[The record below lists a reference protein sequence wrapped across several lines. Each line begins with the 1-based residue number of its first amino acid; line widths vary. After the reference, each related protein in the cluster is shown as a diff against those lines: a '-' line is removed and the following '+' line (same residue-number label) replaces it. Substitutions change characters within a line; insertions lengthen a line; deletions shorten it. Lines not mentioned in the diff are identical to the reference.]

1 MTSKATCKTCYPKY
15 HTCCQH
21 VCAVNVSNFLTRH
34 YPNKAF
40 LRVAAIKL
48 LIKVQN
54 EHVDPLLKALL
65 STVVRISEIVY
76 SHDSERTPK
85 SVLRLY
91 NLTWYHHELC
101 CYFLSNPKLQS
112 RSHLF
117 GIYLHDLVV
126 HVPAIYQQV
135 CLRSTN
141 TESQERLF
149 CQAKYI
155 GLKTTIEKQKTYCQP
170 FW

>member
-1 MTSKATCKTCYPKY
+1 MKSLIVSPFMTSKATCKTCYLKY

-21 VCAVNVSNFLTRH
+21 VCALNVSNFLTRH

-91 NLTWYHHELC
+91 NLTRYHHELC
-101 CYFLSNPKLQS
+101 CYFLSNPKL
-112 RSHLF
+112 
-117 GIYLHDLVV
+117 DLVV
-126 HVPAIYQQV
+126 HAPAIYQQV

-149 CQAKYI
+149 SQAKHI